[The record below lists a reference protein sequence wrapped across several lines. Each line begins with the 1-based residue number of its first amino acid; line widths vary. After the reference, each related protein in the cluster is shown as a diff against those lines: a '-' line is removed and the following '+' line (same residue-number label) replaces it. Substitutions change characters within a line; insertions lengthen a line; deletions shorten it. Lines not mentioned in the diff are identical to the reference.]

1 MWTATGNG
9 TKKGKIFP
17 YFFYLIDDIF
27 FFSPVFVHSKWL
39 LWVTFTHT
47 FTHKHSHKYSKHIQ
61 LVPRKK
67 RKKNLRSRIYK
78 GNQRA
83 RVRVSGSICGR
94 MRDYEA
100 TTVRFM
106 IWLCC
111 TMGEGMFKYMLF
123 FAIIIRTL
131 LIKAAVSSNLI
142 GLAFNFSKLFSLIVC
157 HGKIIIKIKK
167 QELF

>member
-9 TKKGKIFP
+9 TKKEKSFLFLFDRWHLL
-17 YFFYLIDDIF
+17 FFLF
-27 FFSPVFVHSKWL
+27 FFVVHSKWL

-67 RKKNLRSRIYK
+67 ICDHVFIRET
-78 GNQRA
+78 RA

-94 MRDYEA
+94 MRDYKA

-106 IWLCC
+106 IWLCYNK
-111 TMGEGMFKYMLF
+111 GERIFKYMLF

-142 GLAFNFSKLFSLIVC
+142 GLAFKFSKLFSL
-157 HGKIIIKIKK
+157 
-167 QELF
+167 LFAMEK